1 MNIKITL
8 KYENIILVKFIFCII
23 LPKFIVVIASNI
35 FHKFMRYMIKFMIV
49 KIKKGEKMNN
59 YFLSYYCL

>member
-49 KIKKGEKMNN
+49 KIKKGVE
-59 YFLSYYCL
+59 